1 MVDLVMSTWP
11 FVWITL
17 LALSV
22 RRHRQHIRSLRR
34 SLPGLVDTWPM
45 RCECCGFQLKD
56 SRVLVCAEHREYPDG
71 RVKVIMRAWHS
82 DKPRCSAACATD
94 DLVMDTYLNGGRP

>member
-1 MVDLVMSTWP
+1 MLDLVMSTWP
-11 FVWITL
+11 FVWTTL

-22 RRHRQHIRSLRR
+22 RQHIRSL
-34 SLPGLVDTWPM
+34 PGPVDTWPM

-56 SRVLVCAEHREYPDG
+56 SRVLVLAEHQEYPDG

-82 DKPRCSAACATD
+82 DKPRCSAAFATD